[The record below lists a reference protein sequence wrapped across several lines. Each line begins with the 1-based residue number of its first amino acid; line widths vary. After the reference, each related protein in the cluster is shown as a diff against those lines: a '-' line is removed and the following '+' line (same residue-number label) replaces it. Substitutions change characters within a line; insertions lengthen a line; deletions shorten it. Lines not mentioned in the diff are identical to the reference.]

1 MTDRTTQLAL
11 MQRLSAVRA
20 KILMESPFI
29 GNLLMHLR
37 FGFADC
43 ETAFTDM
50 SRIVFDPVFAEQLSE
65 AELIFVLKHEVLH
78 CMLEH
83 CVRGRGL
90 IQELF
95 NWACDLVVNSILF
108 SEMGYEEFSVA
119 GAEVQH
125 LAPDGK
131 EAYEYSAE
139 EVYEMFLRQGE
150 KVVGAA
156 GGAGAQENLQ
166 CEGNTA
172 STNDIFDRHDVWE
185 GITQEE
191 SLKGQWRAKV
201 RQASRTVGGH
211 SGLPPV
217 IRSVFDNENYR
228 SRTNWQELLYEFV
241 RMYSEN
247 MDFFYSPPDR
257 RFLWQDLILPS
268 LCLFEE
274 ARIRGIWFFVDTSGS
289 VSEEMLWRV
298 GGEFRAMLEQN
309 PGMSGRI
316 SFFDTEV
323 TEPVEFESM
332 EQLRECRPVGGGG
345 TSFYSVFRC
354 VREHAQ
360 EEMPQAIVIL
370 TDGYASFPPEE
381 AAGGIPVLWVIQGSD
396 RRPEWGECAY
406 LEEAEV

>member
-1 MTDRTTQLAL
+1 
-11 MQRLSAVRA
+11 
-20 KILMESPFI
+20 
-29 GNLLMHLR
+29 
-37 FGFADC
+37 
-43 ETAFTDM
+43 
-50 SRIVFDPVFAEQLSE
+50 
-65 AELIFVLKHEVLH
+65 
-78 CMLEH
+78 
-83 CVRGRGL
+83 
-90 IQELF
+90 
-95 NWACDLVVNSILF
+95 
-108 SEMGYEEFSVA
+108 
-119 GAEVQH
+119 
-125 LAPDGK
+125 
-131 EAYEYSAE
+131 
-139 EVYEMFLRQGE
+139 
-150 KVVGAA
+150 
-156 GGAGAQENLQ
+156 
-166 CEGNTA
+166 
-172 STNDIFDRHDVWE
+172 
-185 GITQEE
+185 
-191 SLKGQWRAKV
+191 
-201 RQASRTVGGH
+201 
-211 SGLPPV
+211 
-217 IRSVFDNENYR
+217 
-228 SRTNWQELLYEFV
+228 
-241 RMYSEN
+241 

-268 LCLFEE
+268 LCLYEE

-396 RRPEWGECAY
+396 RRPEWGEYAY